1 MQAPYEARMQV
12 VEADI
17 ISRCQQGDL
26 HAFEVVYTQYEQQ
39 VYRYAYHLLGHRE
52 DADDIKQET
61 FLRAYQAIGKFRR
74 DASLQTWLLRICG
87 NLCRDKIRSW
97 ERRKVAATDLSTE
110 LNQYAAPSESNPAY
124 IVEKNHTTEM
134 ILSVLNGLP
143 SLLKEAF
150 ILHELEGF
158 EYGEMAS
165 ILECSSASA
174 KLRVFRGR
182 QMLKERVHSLLK
194 VR

>member
-1 MQAPYEARMQV
+1 MQI
-12 VEADI
+12 VEADLI
-17 ISRCQQGDL
+17 TRCQQGDL
-26 HAFEVVYTQYEQQ
+26 PAFEEVYTRYEQQ

-61 FLRAYQAIGKFRR
+61 FLRAYAAIGKFRR
-74 DASLQTWLLRICG
+74 DSSLQTWLLRICG

-97 ERRKVAATDLSTE
+97 ERRKVTSSPEIYNEAYPHAVSPDSD
-110 LNQYAAPSESNPAY
+110 PAR
-124 IVEKNHTTEM
+124 IVEKSQTTEI

-150 ILHELEGF
+150 ILHELEGIG
-158 EYGEMAS
+158 YAEMS
-165 ILECSSASA
+165 EILECSTASA
-174 KLRVFRGR
+174 KLRVFRAR
-182 QMLKERVHSLLK
+182 QLLKERVYSLLK